1 MLHLILIDAPLFQIL
16 TLVFAILLED
26 VCRIIQENCLLQ
38 QFIFVFTQK
47 NGGALCLP
55 MISAAMNVKKI

>member
-1 MLHLILIDAPLFQIL
+1 
-16 TLVFAILLED
+16 VFAILLED